1 MIEFIAFIQDQAAYY
16 VVKGLVLI
24 LIAVFTVFSF
34 IVHSR
39 VRALNRTIYLA
50 ASNASAT
57 IQTLSFII
65 FVLGVSLFII
75 TLVIV

>member
-1 MIEFIAFIQDQAAYY
+1 MDFITFIQDQGMYY
-16 VVKGLVLI
+16 LVKGLMLI
-24 LIAVFTVFSF
+24 LMGVFAIFSF

-57 IQTLSFII
+57 LQTLSFII
-65 FVLGVSLFII
+65 FVVTVSLFII